1 LSFQQVGKTEKE
13 RTMIGHF
20 LTLSAFFNASDVGE
34 DLFSVSLDMND
45 EPSMWSELFTSG
57 GVWDPYKYEDTIV
70 ELSNL
75 SLLQRVDVESTA
87 SSFSL
92 HPLVAD
98 WLKLRT
104 DQKGREDCTIEA
116 ISLLAEYIDKQ
127 DGDKLPFEAKQYL
140 LAHMDACLYNDQEY
154 LKDLDKREIA
164 GRKMAYNF
172 ALYYGILDRY
182 LEAETLYQRALA
194 GKEKALGLEHTSTL
208 ETVNNLGVLYWKQ
221 GKLVEA
227 EDMYQR
233 ALVGY
238 EKRLGPKHTSTLE
251 TVHNLGVLYEQQG
264 KLAEAEAMYQRA
276 LVGCEK
282 ALGPEHTSTLDTVNN
297 LGVLYEQQGKLAE
310 AEAMY
315 QRALAGRKKTL
326 GPAHK
331 STLKAADA
339 LENLYQE

>member
-34 DLFSVSLDMND
+34 DLFSVSLDMED
-45 EPSMWSELFTSG
+45 EPCMWSELFTSG
-57 GVWDPYKYEDTIV
+57 GAWDPYKYEDTIV

-87 SSFSL
+87 SNFSL

-172 ALYYGILDRY
+172 ALYYKILDRY
-182 LEAETLYQRALA
+182 LEAETLYQRALAGYEKTLGLEHTTTLDTVNNLGTLYRKQGKQVEAETLYQRALA

-208 ETVNNLGVLYWKQ
+208 KTVNNLGVLYKKQGKLVKAEDIYQRVLAGREKKLGPEHTATLDVVYNLGLLYQNQ

-227 EDMYQR
+227 E
-233 ALVGY
+233 
-238 EKRLGPKHTSTLE
+238 
-251 TVHNLGVLYEQQG
+251 
-264 KLAEAEAMYQRA
+264 AMYQR
-276 LVGCEK
+276 G
-282 ALGPEHTSTLDTVNN
+282 
-297 LGVLYEQQGKLAE
+297 
-310 AEAMY
+310 
-315 QRALAGRKKTL
+315 LAGRKKTL
-326 GPAHK
+326 GPEHK